1 MCIFFYPF
9 LASVQQLQLERR
21 RLLQVHDQPVPESA
35 LRQLEDGVGW
45 PLLRPIQGRALR
57 IQRRVLFRVQH
68 RRRRRRRR
76 RTPATAIARS
86 QHVHDQGRS
95 QAQLWR
101 RFLNRETKK
110 MKRNLEFE
118 IVFFPRPRDWE
129 ERKMS
134 RKKRP
139 VDILNIFRSRNPFFS
154 ESRAYL
160 QWQSHGVFL
169 YACQRKVKRAKKF
182 WLDSAEMLN
191 TKVNL
196 FISWRL
202 QPSPKERKRKTNCK
216 SAENGFQTGLVNT
229 FIHSDTR

>member
-118 IVFFPRPRDWE
+118 IAFFSPAARLR
-129 ERKMS
+129 
-134 RKKRP
+134 RKKNVAEKETRRYIEHFP
-139 VDILNIFRSRNPFFS
+139 FQKPFLFRIARISTMAEPWRVPLCLSTKSKTCKKVLAGFCRNV
-154 ESRAYL
+154 E
-160 QWQSHGVFL
+160 H
-169 YACQRKVKRAKKF
+169 
-182 WLDSAEMLN
+182 
-191 TKVNL
+191 
-196 FISWRL
+196 
-202 QPSPKERKRKTNCK
+202 
-216 SAENGFQTGLVNT
+216 
-229 FIHSDTR
+229 